1 MSVKDNRKKL
11 DKVLKQLDLTAAM
24 YVVVGIPKSAP
35 PREDDSSVTMA
46 EVAFFHEFGTI
57 NAPERSFIRATVDK
71 ERDKYFRLQ
80 ERFVDAL
87 YQGKIEPKKALGVL
101 GEQAKADIQRTI
113 AAGVP
118 PANAESTIKR
128 KGSSKTLVDTG
139 ALRQAIDYE
148 IRGAR

>member
-1 MSVKDNRKKL
+1 MGVKDNRKKL

-35 PREDDSSVTMA
+35 PREDDPSVTMA
-46 EVAFFHEFGTI
+46 EVAFFNEFGTV

-71 ERDKYFRLQ
+71 ERDKYFRMQ
-80 ERFVDAL
+80 ETFVDAL
-87 YQGKIEPKKALGVL
+87 YQGKIDPKKSLGLL

-113 AAGVP
+113 AAGVA
-118 PANAESTIKR
+118 PANAESTIER

-148 IRGAR
+148 IRGAK